1 MKIIF
6 KNAGTKNSNIL
17 IIFIPL
23 LLSSTTHLWNLTG
36 FPPIYMDED
45 IYMRKALKALQ
56 GSPLEND
63 RTNSVYGWLVL
74 SFALRTIGFPNL
86 LHLSPDGGV
95 HSIEMLYLV
104 PRAFIG
110 ILGILDTFLIY
121 KISQLYYK
129 NRNIALIASILFA
142 VMPMTWLTRYILLE
156 PIQLPFLL
164 LSILFA
170 VYIAKS
176 KNSASHEVDRKLLL
190 ILLSGIFLGFAI
202 FIKFPTFAMIPFI
215 AYLIYRNTKSVKIL
229 GLWFLPVILIPL
241 ISPIY
246 ANSFGMLNIWWD
258 GLVYN
263 VHRGNQPLFDL
274 TGQSPSNA
282 INILFRIDPIL
293 MILATTGLIIAAIK
307 RDLFPLLW
315 TIPYII
321 LFYSLGYVAYYHF
334 IPLFPAFCIATA
346 RLILDILDIIRARNK
361 KILQILQIS
370 IVSGIAIFGLTSTMM
385 LVSANVNSSH
395 FEANAVMAKHLP
407 DTKSSIPD
415 ESKVTLIH
423 GGIHFSWILDN
434 VFQKDIKDTSY
445 WTYKSPNNETR
456 KVVMTVERGAYLDWK
471 RNEVDKKQLNE
482 VLDIY
487 NNSQIVLSLNRDLDA
502 YKHSGY
508 PFTSMRIENLGI
520 GSVEIRTNSE
530 AAKLFQDLN
539 TR

>member
-1 MKIIF
+1 MKLIF
-6 KNAGTKNSNIL
+6 KNTGTKNSNIL

-56 GSPLEND
+56 GSPLESD

-74 SFALRTIGFPNL
+74 SFTLGAIGFPNS

-95 HSIEMLYLV
+95 HSIEMLYIV

-121 KISQLYYK
+121 KISQFYYK
-129 NRNIALIASILFA
+129 NRNIALIGSILFA

-170 VYIAKS
+170 VYTTKS
-176 KNSASHEVDRKLLL
+176 KNSASHEVDRKLPL

-246 ANSFGMLNIWWD
+246 AYSFGMLNIWWD
-258 GLVYN
+258 GMVYN

-293 MILATTGLIIAAIK
+293 MVLATTGLIIAAIK

-315 TIPYII
+315 TMPYII

-361 KILQILQIS
+361 KIRQILQIS

-395 FEANAVMAKHLP
+395 YEANAVMAKHLP
-407 DTKSSIPD
+407 DTKSSSPD
-415 ESKVTLIH
+415 ESRVTLIH

-445 WTYKSPNNETR
+445 WTYKSPNNETG